1 MTKIKIKT
9 MVEITKEIE
18 VDLPVYFKGS
28 DTFDGGGGYDC
39 VIRINEDGKS
49 AHYLSVDFNGKW
61 SYYLTSNVGQFFENG
76 VYFKTTADEFFEMVS
91 RFNAELNSIGK
102 NLDAYRG

>member
-9 MVEITKEIE
+9 MVETTKKIE

-49 AHYLSVDFNGKW
+49 AHYLSVDFDGEWN
-61 SYYLTSNVGQFFENG
+61 YYLTSNVGQFF
-76 VYFKTTADEFFEMVS
+76 
-91 RFNAELNSIGK
+91 LNMACISK
-102 NLDAYRG
+102 LQPMSFSKWFPDSTPNLIR